1 MPGRVDR
8 LDVMRDLDEDTKGAV
23 DRCARAHARLL
34 PTLER
39 VDDATARQPS
49 LLPGWSVGHV
59 LTHLARNADSLVRI
73 LSAAARGE
81 AVEQYE
87 GGSGQRAADID
98 AGAGR
103 SAADLRDDVLSAA
116 GRLERAFADL
126 PLDAWDGNG
135 LAGGIVWPCRTLP
148 FHRRRE
154 VEVHH
159 VDLGLG
165 YTAAHWPADYVEW
178 ELPMALSSLPDR
190 LAGDPQRRAVL
201 AWLLGR
207 GDQPPMDLSAWQS
220 RRENYHRR

>member
-1 MPGRVDR
+1 
-8 LDVMRDLDEDTKGAV
+8 MRGLDEDTKGAV
-23 DRCARAHARLL
+23 DGCARAHARLL
-34 PTLER
+34 PTLEAL
-39 VDDATARQPS
+39 DDDTARRPS

-59 LTHLARNADSLVRI
+59 LSHLARNADSHVGVLE
-73 LSAAARGE
+73 AAARGE
-81 AVEQYE
+81 AVEQYP
-87 GGSGQRAADID
+87 GGAAQRVADIE

-116 GRLERAFADL
+116 GRLERAFAEL
-126 PLDAWDGNG
+126 PPETWEGNG

-148 FHRRRE
+148 FHRWRE

-165 YTAAHWPADYVEW
+165 YTSGDWPADYVAW
-178 ELPMALSSLPDR
+178 ELPMALASLPDR

-207 GDQPPMDLSAWQS
+207 GDQPTMDLAAWQA
-220 RRENYHRR
+220 RRENYHRT